1 MNRNVTRK
9 SPLIQI
15 GNAHFVGGNLPTLIR
30 NGTFLSTTMNNAL
43 SAQEWVMNKL
53 PVEVLEEYEA
63 EEAQRCEHGC
73 LPAEP
78 CEDCEEGR

>member
-1 MNRNVTRK
+1 
-9 SPLIQI
+9 
-15 GNAHFVGGNLPTLIR
+15 
-30 NGTFLSTTMNNAL
+30 MNNAL